1 LKRSVPARKS
11 TKEKQLLQRIDAGL
25 SATRRSLAP
34 LFVALGCLSI
44 GFIPVQLFDQ
54 YIFLTLNGL
63 HSPFSDLAWISLTT
77 LGDGW
82 LLAIILGCF
91 LLVNPQVTFVGL
103 ATILLSSVA
112 VHCVKAIFLVP
123 RPIEAIGAVHTVG
136 PILRWGSF
144 PSGHAAAS
152 MSAAL
157 AMAYFASSK
166 VMSTIVLCLA
176 ALISASR
183 IFVGAH
189 FPADVLIGIIIA
201 LAAFGSFF
209 TSIWPSLHAR
219 IPTKPN
225 FSSIYYKAALWVEL
239 LAALFA
245 LCIYAPFAAESPVIA
260 ATVSVLVLTF
270 LGVWYRKVRR
280 SVV

>member
-1 LKRSVPARKS
+1 MQPH
-11 TKEKQLLQRIDAGL
+11 IDAGHP
-25 SATRRSLAP
+25 ATRKSLTP
-34 LFVALGCLSI
+34 LFIALSCLSI
-44 GFIPVQLFDQ
+44 GFIPVQLYNQ
-54 YIFLTLNGL
+54 HIFLTLNGL
-63 HSPFSDLAWISLTT
+63 YSPFSDLAWISLTT

-103 ATILLSSVA
+103 VTMLLSSVA
-112 VHCVKAIFLVP
+112 VHFIKAIYLLP
-123 RPIEAIGAVHTVG
+123 RPIETIGAIHTVG

-157 AMAYFASSK
+157 AMAYFSSSK
-166 VMSTIVLCLA
+166 LASTIVLCLA

-189 FPADVLIGIIIA
+189 FPRDVLAGIIIA
-201 LAAFGSFF
+201 LAAFGAFV
-209 TSIWPSLHAR
+209 TSIWPALQGR

-225 FSSIYYKAALWVEL
+225 FSSIYFKAALWVEL

-245 LCIYAPFAAESPVIA
+245 LCVYAPLAAESPVIA
-260 ATVSVLVLTF
+260 AMVSVIVLAF
-270 LGVWYRKVRR
+270 LGVWYRKMRR
-280 SVV
+280 GLV